1 MFKKNFFN
9 GHVLPYLV
17 DLEHKV
23 WLHER
28 WAVSWRLTLHF
39 SIWYLESCCVLQCS
53 GDLEDK
59 VWLHEHGTVPLW
71 LTSWSSIS
79 AFSIL
84 NRVVYCSALVTKRTR
99 SGSISMGLYLYGW
112 VLVQAFQ
119 HLVSRIVLCIAV
131 LWWPRGQGLAPWA
144 LDCTFTVD
152 FFFSSISAFAFFYF
166 FFTFHILQLYC
177 PNGIFFMGNSGCF
190 PRGKPAATESR
201 YPTYSACWVF

>member
-1 MFKKNFFN
+1 MFKNKFFN

-59 VWLHEHGTVPLW
+59 VWLHEHWTVPLR
-71 LTSWSSIS
+71 LTS
-79 AFSIL
+79 FF
-84 NRVVYCSALVTKRTR
+84 
-99 SGSISMGLYLYGW
+99 
-112 VLVQAFQ
+112 QAFQ
-119 HLVSRIVLCIAV
+119 HLL
-131 LWWPRGQGLAPWA
+131 
-144 LDCTFTVD
+144 
-152 FFFSSISAFAFFYF
+152 FFNF

-177 PNGIFFMGNSGCF
+177 PNGIFSMGNSGCF
-190 PRGKPAATESR
+190 PPWKPAAKVVL
-201 YPTYSACWVF
+201 PKLQCMLGVLVFPWSIELWHGLQDL